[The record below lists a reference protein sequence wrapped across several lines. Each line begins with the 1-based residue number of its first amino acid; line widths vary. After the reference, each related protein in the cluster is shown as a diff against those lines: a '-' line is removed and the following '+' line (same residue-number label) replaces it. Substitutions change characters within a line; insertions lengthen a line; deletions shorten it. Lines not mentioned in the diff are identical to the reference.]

1 MHYIILADLNFME
14 VPPDNILSSIQFDFE
29 QFIAIAVRLLKLD
42 SNLARMHAK
51 LSPRM
56 KEEVFW
62 ELYYFRIVF
71 LRVKIGMESNEVIEK
86 YLSRESEIIH
96 KNVIPI
102 SKSTSKDTIQTKN
115 NNDINNNKRLTDN
128 DNDDDEDDEAL
139 ANIIN
144 QRRIADAELKAEV
157 EAELDN
163 DIDIDMLENELD
175 NIDDIVDEF
184 EDLGLDNIADG
195 ADDDDLEK
203 QIARELNQDD

>member
-1 MHYIILADLNFME
+1 
-14 VPPDNILSSIQFDFE
+14 
-29 QFIAIAVRLLKLD
+29 
-42 SNLARMHAK
+42 MHAK

-71 LRVKIGMESNEVIEK
+71 LRVKIGMESNEIIEK
-86 YLSRESEIIH
+86 YLPRESEIIH

-115 NNDINNNKRLTDN
+115 NNDLNNNKRSTDN
-128 DNDDDEDDEAL
+128 DNDDDDEAL

-163 DIDIDMLENELD
+163 DNDIDIDMLENELD
-175 NIDDIVDEF
+175 NIDDIDDEF
-184 EDLGLDNIADG
+184 EDLGLDNIVDG

-203 QIARELNQDD
+203 QIARELNQDE